1 MTYEEANE
9 LASKMKYPIPL
20 PQVYEAFVKEKI
32 AHDCS
37 NCTHQSS
44 CSFQKFARTMNKCN
58 YFVDNSKMS
67 CHRVSIPSS
76 YRYEPENN

>member
-9 LASKMKYPIPL
+9 LASKMKHPL

-32 AHDCS
+32 THDCS

-44 CSFQKFARTMNKCN
+44 CSFQKFARTMNRCN

-67 CHRVSIPSS
+67 CHKVTLPSS
-76 YRYEPENN
+76 YRYVPENE